1 MTIIDSSWLKFLFN
15 PLYLVSAHSRKLV
28 HAGVDEE
35 TFEARNS
42 ETDHLFQVRS
52 IAWDHPA
59 PEFDIDATLALCSLN
74 FDPWDPFSDETPHDT
89 AAYLRFSGDVVG
101 GRAFRGMSTIVVT
114 PPKAAALVAVVNPK

>member
-1 MTIIDSSWLKFLFN
+1 MHQAAARAN
-15 PLYLVSAHSRKLV
+15 PYKKEQLLPQLCSTLTR
-28 HAGVDEE
+28 GW
-35 TFEARNS
+35 NS

-52 IAWDHPA
+52 VAWDHAA
-59 PEFDIDATLALCSLN
+59 PEFDINATLALCSLN

-114 PPKAAALVAVVNPK
+114 PPKAAALVAVVNPNNV